1 MARRWLD
8 RTLFQRIPPTGRPVT
23 PLRRREWRSRA
34 ATALCF
40 AFYAGVGLTPVAAQ
54 MPPRMNEG
62 APAVVRDTSTQANSL
77 AEKFS
82 ADLDPQVAS
91 KTDAIL
97 DQVSEQISAQAN
109 SLAEKFS
116 ADLDPQVASKT
127 DAILDQVS
135 EQISAQANSLAEKFS
150 ADLDAQVASK
160 TDAILDQVS
169 EQMSAQLL
177 RRLEQNIAT
186 RLEPPTSTAK
196 PMLSIVIRP
205 DSEEEVSE
213 PEGKPLELAEQPA

>member
-34 ATALCF
+34 AAALCF

-62 APAVVRDTSTQANSL
+62 APAVVRDTST
-77 AEKFS
+77 
-82 ADLDPQVAS
+82 
-91 KTDAIL
+91 
-97 DQVSEQISAQAN
+97 QAN

>member
-34 ATALCF
+34 AAALCF

-62 APAVVRDTSTQANSL
+62 APAVVRDTST
-77 AEKFS
+77 
-82 ADLDPQVAS
+82 
-91 KTDAIL
+91 
-97 DQVSEQISAQAN
+97 
-109 SLAEKFS
+109 
-116 ADLDPQVASKT
+116 
-127 DAILDQVS
+127 
-135 EQISAQANSLAEKFS
+135 QANSLAEKFS

>member
-62 APAVVRDTSTQANSL
+62 APAVVRDTST
-77 AEKFS
+77 
-82 ADLDPQVAS
+82 
-91 KTDAIL
+91 
-97 DQVSEQISAQAN
+97 QAN